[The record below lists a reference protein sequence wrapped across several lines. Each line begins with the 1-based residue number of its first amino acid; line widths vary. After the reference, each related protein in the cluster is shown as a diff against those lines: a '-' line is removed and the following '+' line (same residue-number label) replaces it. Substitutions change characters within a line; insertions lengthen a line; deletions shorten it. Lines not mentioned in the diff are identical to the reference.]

1 MFFYIKKSLRNS
13 MNKKVFIIVLSVVC
27 ASYVRAADTENKN
40 DQKKRHVEGF
50 KKSLALILPQELFRR
65 DLEFPL
71 DSELQLFKKWNHVVS
86 LSSINQE
93 DYQNLRLE
101 LQKLAAEV
109 YRERKSVASL
119 RNSWCEIL

>member
-1 MFFYIKKSLRNS
+1 

-27 ASYVRAADTENKN
+27 ASYVRAADTKNEN
-40 DQKKRHVEGF
+40 DKKKTDVEDF
-50 KKSLALILPQELFRR
+50 KKSLAFILPRELFRR

-71 DSELQLFKKWNHVVS
+71 DSELQLFKKWNYVIS
-86 LSSINQE
+86 LSSIDSNGYE
-93 DYQNLRLE
+93 KLRLE

-119 RNSWCEIL
+119 GNSWCEIL